1 MQDERVLDSISQKQ
15 EVNMKKTTDERDNL
29 ASIQKAAVS
38 SFCQRLL
45 MLVVATATLV
55 FMFFFVWLLPNKVY
69 SSTDE

>member
-1 MQDERVLDSISQKQ
+1 
-15 EVNMKKTTDERDNL
+15 MKKTTDERDNL
-29 ASIQKAAVS
+29 ANIQKAAVS

-69 SSTDE
+69 SSTEE